1 MTVRTFCTSCVVWA
15 SLGALTA
22 SQVPSEIERVRTL
35 YVAAAYEEALAAMPA
50 NATGVVRRDLEQYR
64 ALCLLAL
71 GREPEAVEAIERIV
85 KDNPTYLPAESDT
98 SPRMRTMFAEV
109 RSKLLPDIARETY
122 AEAKKAFDAKD
133 VDGALSGFKRT
144 IEVIDSLP
152 EGDREAL
159 ADLRML
165 VAGFTDL
172 LGARPVPKPDVVP
185 NLPANLDTAVEYV
198 GPIPIREQLPAWAP
212 PDPTARMREY
222 IGLLRIDIGEDGQVR
237 NAVMVEATHPLYDA
251 AAVRAAKSWT
261 YKPATRGG
269 KPVSAQKDI
278 KVRLVPR

>member
-1 MTVRTFCTSCVVWA
+1 MKPRSFYTLWFAWV
-15 SLGALTA
+15 ALTA
-22 SQVPSEIERVRTL
+22 FAAGQGPSDIERVRTL

-50 NATGVVRRDLEQYR
+50 SATGVVRRDLEQYR

-85 KDNPTYLPAESDT
+85 KDDPTYLPAESDT

-122 AEAKKAFDAKD
+122 TEAKKSFDAKD
-133 VDGALSGFKRT
+133 VDGALTGFKRT
-144 IEVIDSLP
+144 IDVIDSLP
-152 EGDREAL
+152 ESDREAL

-165 VAGFTDL
+165 VSGFTDL
-172 LGARPVPKPDVVP
+172 LGARPVPKPESVP
-185 NLPANLDTAVEYV
+185 NLPPSLDAAEYV
-198 GPIPIREQLPAWAP
+198 GPVPIREQLPAWTP
-212 PDPTARMREY
+212 PDATARMREY
-222 IGLLRIDIGEDGQVR
+222 SGLLRIDIGEDGQVR
-237 NAVMVEATHPLYDA
+237 NAVMVETTHPLYDA
-251 AAVRAAKSWT
+251 AAVRAAKSWS

-269 KPVSAQKDI
+269 KPVTVQKDI